1 MGRVFTDAA
10 EQEKSESAK
19 GTRLELRQS
28 HPIGIM
34 YKLGIFV
41 GLTVKGKKIRAFN
54 LIDEYTRQ
62 MSLHLRR

>member
-34 YKLGIFV
+34 YKLGIFCRTDSKMQEDSRV
-41 GLTVKGKKIRAFN
+41 
-54 LIDEYTRQ
+54 
-62 MSLHLRR
+62 

>member
-1 MGRVFTDAA
+1 MIQNQQEACTGSTVGRVFTDAA

-34 YKLGIFV
+34 YKLGILCRTDSKMQEDSRV
-41 GLTVKGKKIRAFN
+41 
-54 LIDEYTRQ
+54 
-62 MSLHLRR
+62 

>member
-19 GTRLELRQS
+19 GIRLELRQS

-34 YKLGIFV
+34 YKLGIFCR
-41 GLTVKGKKIRAFN
+41 TDGKMQEDSRV
-54 LIDEYTRQ
+54 
-62 MSLHLRR
+62 